1 MQKNHLEST
10 LSEKLKMRIVSHR
23 NELFRIL
30 SNRYFEFLPLVIN
43 YEGIENLP
51 INPILI
57 EHYLRQG
64 FGVAIGET
72 KKGIMVLGSVLTQPS
87 LSKFNDF
94 YKPLITKDINFI
106 ISPEIRE
113 NFYKEITFRDG
124 YESGNFIVLYNKPFN
139 YTNDYEIIRHYVEE
153 ISEINVSRFS
163 IYIQSKVN
171 TILRGVTT
179 DDEDITKIADDMYNG
194 SPYIMT
200 TQLFDPEENI
210 LKIGGLEIVSVL
222 PELKREYQNKL
233 AELNSMLGLNSLGVD
248 KESGVSDTEANSNK
262 SFKKANE
269 NIYLRARNQPLSIL
283 NKKYGYHIK
292 AEYNDSML
300 TELSSLERYEMVKG

>member
-94 YKPLITKDINFI
+94 FNCKVKAQITSRGKL
-106 ISPEIRE
+106 
-113 NFYKEITFRDG
+113 KT
-124 YESGNFIVLYNKPFN
+124 KK
-139 YTNDYEIIRHYVEE
+139 
-153 ISEINVSRFS
+153 SRFRG
-163 IYIQSKVN
+163 IFYI
-171 TILRGVTT
+171 
-179 DDEDITKIADDMYNG
+179 
-194 SPYIMT
+194 
-200 TQLFDPEENI
+200 
-210 LKIGGLEIVSVL
+210 
-222 PELKREYQNKL
+222 
-233 AELNSMLGLNSLGVD
+233 
-248 KESGVSDTEANSNK
+248 
-262 SFKKANE
+262 
-269 NIYLRARNQPLSIL
+269 LSIL
-283 NKKYGYHIK
+283 
-292 AEYNDSML
+292 
-300 TELSSLERYEMVKG
+300 